1 MENSGNTQYKM
12 ETGKE
17 DACLYPLLTGGFNE
31 AHSTLRPGSGEAGFL
46 HRPLPGRNSKTALKP
61 RILIFFHLY
70 FLTGRKQNEHKLR
83 HTLRFRVKMQHHRKG
98 YNNKKS
104 CILNLTQLLSRSWIK
119 QEKIISTSRDNAQE
133 MRKLFKANS
142 VVKSVSS
149 PPLGAKREEETDN

>member
-1 MENSGNTQYKM
+1 MTEMYRLLQMENSGNTQYKM

-31 AHSTLRPGSGEAGFL
+31 AHSTLHPGSGEAGFL

-83 HTLRFRVKMQHHRKG
+83 HTLRFGVKMQHHLKG
-98 YNNKKS
+98 YNNKK
-104 CILNLTQLLSRSWIK
+104 ILHPKSHTASQ
-119 QEKIISTSRDNAQE
+119 QELD
-133 MRKLFKANS
+133 
-142 VVKSVSS
+142 
-149 PPLGAKREEETDN
+149 